1 MTAPGRELVRVI
13 RAVAAVEASLATLAA
28 ELASCTEGSL
38 AQLYDEV
45 QEAHVEGRDLL
56 QEMANEVDER
66 LVRARQQLA
75 ELSGA
80 AVLHDDD

>member
-1 MTAPGRELVRVI
+1 MTDRGELVRVI

-28 ELASCTEGSL
+28 EPAPARGSSPSRVRPGRRGHAEG
-38 AQLYDEV
+38 V
-45 QEAHVEGRDLL
+45 GDLR
-56 QEMANEVDER
+56 QEMGNEVDER

-80 AVLHDDD
+80 AVHDDD